1 MKSGPLGLSTLFK
14 SVQWSFVVLSK
25 APKQLPISR
34 Y

>member
-1 MKSGPLGLSTLFK
+1 
-14 SVQWSFVVLSK
+14 VVLSK